1 MLIIFDPIK
10 ADLNQIQINMGKV
23 TYTEF
28 NEDEL
33 EQLVANA
40 IRKSQSIGF
49 IDTPDSNPLNQ
60 KEAAEFLG
68 ISQTTIIAWKKKGL
82 IPFEQAEGSSKVRYY
97 KSQLKAA
104 VQKNRHLL
112 QPARK

>member
-1 MLIIFDPIK
+1 
-10 ADLNQIQINMGKV
+10 MGKV
-23 TYTEF
+23 TYTEL

-40 IRKSQSIGF
+40 IRKSQTLGIITSSE
-49 IDTPDSNPLNQ
+49 DKPLNQ
-60 KEAAEFLG
+60 RQAAEFLG
-68 ISQTTIIAWKKKGL
+68 ISQTTIITWKKKGL

-104 VQKNRHLL
+104 IQKNRHLL
-112 QPARK
+112 QAARK